1 MSSRGRASRPRRR
14 TKDESGV
21 MGAALTQ
28 RMDRMSRNTI
38 VVLVVV
44 LIVIFGGYSLI
55 G

>member
-1 MSSRGRASRPRRR
+1 MRRPRPR
-14 TKDESGV
+14 E
-21 MGAALTQ
+21 TQ
-28 RMDRMSRNTI
+28 RMIWMSRNTI

>member
-1 MSSRGRASRPRRR
+1 MIW
-14 TKDESGV
+14 
-21 MGAALTQ
+21 
-28 RMDRMSRNTI
+28 MSRNTI